1 MSLCDREGADAATGT
16 VVVALVQTYY
26 GVVSEKSREHFAAQR
41 RARNRKAYLCI
52 YSQLCVFESESYFGN
67 LTDAMKARSYAFQDA
82 DDFPNYAKQ
91 QGVTHL
97 TKSVRV
103 HAERVPQL
111 PWDLQREFFESYCG
125 VPELLMMTSRQ
136 FQHDAFQRDM
146 EDVFSLGRKAYV
158 GVCVSC
164 SNGRGGRSRVDIL
177 VLCIEGGMLSMTCV
191 FVVWMS
197 PAAAVI
203 PALRAACASLR
214 RHVKQCTRWHL
225 LGTAMEFRVLARS
238 HLWTSVSCWGGEQN
252 GNYSVHVVVTAVVS
266 RCASACYFGGAV

>member
-1 MSLCDREGADAATGT
+1 MSLCDRKCADAATGT
-16 VVVALVQTYY
+16 VVVVLVQTYY

-164 SNGRGGRSRVDIL
+164 SNGRVARSRVGIL
-177 VLCIEGGMLSMTCV
+177 VLCLEGGMLSVGMCVCGLGFPCSGCDPSFTRRMREFTETCEAV
-191 FVVWMS
+191 HAMAPPRYSDGVPRAGPKSFVD
-197 PAAAVI
+197 
-203 PALRAACASLR
+203 
-214 RHVKQCTRWHL
+214 QCEL
-225 LGTAMEFRVLARS
+225 LGR
-238 HLWTSVSCWGGEQN
+238 
-252 GNYSVHVVVTAVVS
+252 
-266 RCASACYFGGAV
+266 